1 MTSEER
7 KQKRYENRQKKR
19 KQKAEEICGKTFE
32 DVFTYENMVDASKSC
47 CTGVRWKTSTINF
60 ETMLLTQA
68 DTLQERIL
76 NDEYRFQGFKHFKT
90 IEHGKERDI
99 NALDIHD

>member
-1 MTSEER
+1 MIKLYRKEPFIYYDERRKKAEKIR
-7 KQKRYENRQKKR
+7 KQTEEKKTESRGNLRQD
-19 KQKAEEICGKTFE
+19 FE

-68 DTLQERIL
+68 DALQERIL
-76 NDEYRFQGFKHFKT
+76 NDEYRFQGFTFQNHRT
-90 IEHGKERDI
+90 W
-99 NALDIHD
+99 